1 MTNETATTTIDA
13 PALAA
18 VQAASAAWIRS
29 FNAGDTDACVAGYT
43 EDAVMEVASVGRFEG
58 HAAIDGFWRPFMA
71 QGAGALVYEDVRL
84 RMVDPSTVELS
95 ARWSM
100 NVGGGVIT

>member
-1 MTNETATTTIDA
+1 
-13 PALAA
+13 
-18 VQAASAAWIRS
+18 
-29 FNAGDTDACVAGYT
+29 
-43 EDAVMEVASVGRFEG
+43 MEVASVGRFEG

-100 NVGGGVIT
+100 NVGGGVITCERWVEQPDGRWRLAYDAFEIQRRHDAS